1 MRLFTYYAL
10 HSIKN
15 QIKKLMKTW
24 VAVFLLVC
32 VGIGVVFG
40 LGAAMLTDSLE
51 DSAFTEEIPAEDE
64 PAEEEPPEEEL
75 VLSPKEFLATL
86 ELVVAGVVLAMLFL
100 NILNADK
107 NGGQIFQ
114 MADVNLLFPA
124 PMKPQSVLLFRLL
137 SQLGA
142 MLLASLYFLFQ
153 LPNLIL
159 NMGMDWVTALALLL
173 AWFLLLVFAKLLN
186 LLLYTVCSTHERLKS
201 RIRPV
206 AYGAAGLL
214 LAAFLLFWKSGDL
227 PLFDALNAFFN
238 PVWTRAIPVYGWLKG
253 LVFFPAEG
261 NLLAAGLCL
270 LALLSGAAALIWFIW
285 HIRADFY
292 EDAMQRSEETAE
304 LKQAMESS
312 GQAVAVRRKK
322 DRGDHLVRDGLNHG
336 RGANVY
342 FYKIMYNRFRFA
354 HARVFTKTSETYLV
368 ISLGTCA
375 LMAFGGQV
383 YSLLPTALILSAF
396 CFFRSLGN
404 PLSTDIQQD
413 SFRMVP
419 ESAHAKV
426 FYSLLGGSLNCLLD
440 LLPAFLVATV
450 WMRANPFTA
459 LAWLLFA
466 VTVDFYSAN
475 VGLFLDLAIPTSAGK
490 IIKQLIQ
497 VMFVYFGLAP
507 VAILIVVGFVLEMA
521 PLFLALSV
529 AFNLGIGSLFFA
541 VSPPFIQNGQK

>member
-1 MRLFTYYAL
+1 MRLFLYYAL

-40 LGAAMLTDSLE
+40 LGAVVLTDAIEDNAVVEEMPVEDEAPLE
-51 DSAFTEEIPAEDE
+51 EEITLS
-64 PAEEEPPEEEL
+64 PEEFSA
-75 VLSPKEFLATL
+75 VL
-86 ELVVAGVVLAMLFL
+86 ELIAAAVILAMLFF
-100 NILNADK
+100 NVLNADK
-107 NGGQIFQ
+107 SGGQIFQ

-142 MLLASLYFLFQ
+142 LLLASAYFLFQ

-159 NMGMDWVTALALLL
+159 NLGMDWLTAVALLL
-173 AWFLLLVFAKLLN
+173 AWFLLLVYGKLFN

-206 AYGAAGLL
+206 AYGAAGVL
-214 LAAFLLFWKSGDL
+214 LAAFLLFWKRNDL
-227 PLFDALNAFFN
+227 PVFDALKAFFN
-238 PVWTRAIPVYGWLKG
+238 PAWTRAIPVYGWLKG
-253 LVFFPAEG
+253 LALFPAEG

-270 LALLSGAAALIWFIW
+270 LGLVIGAAVLIHFIW

-292 EDAMQRSEETAE
+292 EDALQHSEETAE
-304 LKQAMESS
+304 LKQAMESA
-312 GQAVAVRRKK
+312 GQTIAVRRKK
-322 DRGDHLVRDGLNHG
+322 DRDDRLLRDGLSRG
-336 RGANVY
+336 FGANVY
-342 FYKIMYNRFRFA
+342 FYKSLYNRFRFA

-368 ISLGTCA
+368 IAVGICL
-375 LMAFGGQV
+375 LMSYGLQIH
-383 YSLLPTALILSAF
+383 SLLPTALALALF

-404 PLSTDIQQD
+404 PLATDIQQD

-419 ESAHAKV
+419 ESAYAKV
-426 FYSLLGGSLNCLLD
+426 FYSLMGGSLNCLLD
-440 LLPAFLVATV
+440 LLPAFLAATV
-450 WMRANPFTA
+450 WMRVNPVTA
-459 LAWLLFA
+459 LVWMLFA

-475 VGLFLDLAIPTSAGK
+475 VGLFLDLAIPTTAGK

-507 VAILIVVGFVLEMA
+507 VAILIVIGFVLEMV
-521 PLFLALSV
+521 PLFLALAV
-529 AFNLGIGSLFFA
+529 AFNLGIGFLFFA
-541 VSPPFIQNGQK
+541 ISPPFIQNGQK